1 MKRPAP
7 AKAATTKAE
16 AGKIEAGLAPSRD
29 KIAAKPAPAR
39 SAETVDAL
47 LVRELAQVL
56 ADTSLTEIE
65 VRRGDLRIRVSRQ
78 ATAFAAPM
86 AAAHAFAPAAAPAP
100 AAPAPVGRPAA
111 TAADPAA
118 HPGVVTSPMVGTAY
132 CRPNPDAKPFVE
144 VGSKVSAGDKV
155 LLIEAMKT
163 FNEVLAHK
171 SGTVAEILVE
181 DGQPV
186 EFGQPM
192 IIIE

>member
-7 AKAATTKAE
+7 AKAATNKAE
-16 AGKIEAGLAPSRD
+16 PGK
-29 KIAAKPAPAR
+29 APAR
-39 SAETVDAL
+39 KVETKAAAPAQGGEAVNAQ

-78 ATAFAAPM
+78 ATAYAV
-86 AAAHAFAPAAAPAP
+86 PAMAAPAP
-100 AAPAPVGRPAA
+100 APAPAPAAVAPSPLARPAPSA
-111 TAADPAA
+111 SDPAA

-132 CRPNPDAKPFVE
+132 CRPNPEAKPFVE
-144 VGSKVSAGDKV
+144 VGAKVNAGDKV
-155 LLIEAMKT
+155 LLVEAMKT

-171 SGTVAEILVE
+171 SGVVVEILVE

-192 IIIE
+192 MIIE